1 MDSGNFVSD
10 NQKRC
15 GFVAVLG
22 ETNAGK
28 STLVNKLVGQKVSIV
43 SRKVQTT
50 LSRILGIAISG
61 NSQIILI
68 DTPGFVSDHKSSS
81 RGESADRASVLE
93 KTAWDA
99 FRETDDIL
107 FVVDVHKKDFE
118 KSIALLQKIDES
130 KKISLVL
137 NKVDLIIKEKLLE
150 IASEFSKIRDFENI
164 FMISSLNGDGVKDI
178 EKYLAKIVP
187 EGEWLF
193 PEDEVT
199 DSSFEKFT
207 SEITREHL
215 YHRIHQEIPYRCRVV
230 TENYRNESDG
240 SVRIAQNIFVKS
252 NAHKMILLGHKGS
265 KIRAVGSA
273 SRRELSEL
281 LGREVHLFLNV
292 VVEKR

>member
-1 MDSGNFVSD
+1 MSD
-10 NQKRC
+10 KKSFDNSVGIDQRRC

-68 DTPGFVSDHKSSS
+68 DTPGFISDH
-81 RGESADRASVLE
+81 RTADQRSDILE

-99 FRETDDIL
+99 FRETDDVL
-107 FVVDVHKKDFE
+107 FMVDAHKRDFE
-118 KSIALLQKIDES
+118 KSMALLRKIDEK

-137 NKVDLIIKEKLLE
+137 NKVDLIMKEKLLG
-150 IASEFSKIRDFENI
+150 IASEFSKIRDFENV
-164 FMISSLNGDGVKDI
+164 FMVSSLSGDGIKDI

-193 PEDEVT
+193 PEDEIT

-215 YHRIHQEIPYRCRVV
+215 YHRVHQEIPYRCRVV

-240 SVRIAQNIFVKS
+240 SVRIAQNIFVK
-252 NAHKMILLGHKGS
+252 NKAHKIILLGHNGGKV
-265 KIRAVGSA
+265 RAIGSA
-273 SRRELSEL
+273 ARRELSEL
-281 LGREVHLFLNV
+281 LRREVHLFLNI
-292 VVEKR
+292 VVEK

>member
-1 MDSGNFVSD
+1 MSKKENTVQSVGR
-10 NQKRC
+10 KRC

-28 STLVNKLVGQKVSIV
+28 STLINKLVGQKVSIV

-68 DTPGFVSDHKSSS
+68 DTPGFISDHKSSDHRS
-81 RGESADRASVLE
+81 DILE

-99 FRETDDIL
+99 FRETEEVL
-107 FVVDVHKKDFE
+107 FVVDAHKRDFE
-118 KSIALLQKIDES
+118 RSISLLQKIDKK

-137 NKVDLIIKEKLLE
+137 NKVDLIKKEKLLE
-150 IASEFSKIRDFENI
+150 IASEFAKIRDFENV
-164 FMISSLNGDGVKDI
+164 FMVSSLSGDDVKDI
-178 EKYLAKIVP
+178 EKYLAKVVP
-187 EGEWLF
+187 EEEWLF

-215 YHRIHQEIPYRCRVV
+215 YHRIHQEIPYRCKVV

-240 SVRIAQNIFVKS
+240 SVRIAQNILVK
-252 NAHKMILLGHKGS
+252 NKAHKIILLGHNGS
-265 KIRAVGSA
+265 KIKAIGLA
-273 SRRELSEL
+273 ARRELSEL

-292 VVEKR
+292 VVEK

>member
-1 MDSGNFVSD
+1 MD
-10 NQKRC
+10 QKRC

-28 STLVNKLVGQKVSIV
+28 SALINKLVGQKVSIV

-50 LSRILGIAISG
+50 LSRVLGIAISG

-68 DTPGFVSDHKSSS
+68 DTPGFVSDHKSAGQRSD
-81 RGESADRASVLE
+81 ALE

-99 FRETDDIL
+99 FRETEEVL
-107 FVVDVHKKDFE
+107 FVVDAHKRDFE
-118 KSIALLQKIDES
+118 KSIALLQKIDE
-130 KKISLVL
+130 KKKVSLVL
-137 NKVDLIIKEKLLE
+137 NKVDLIMKEKLLE

-164 FMISSLNGDGVKDI
+164 FMVSSLSGDGVKDI
-178 EKYLAKIVP
+178 EKYLARIVP

-215 YHRIHQEIPYRCRVV
+215 YHRIHQEIPYRCRIV

-240 SVRIAQNIFVKS
+240 SVRIAQNIFVENK
-252 NAHKMILLGHKGS
+252 AHKVILLGHNGG
-265 KIRAVGSA
+265 KIKAIGLA
-273 SRRELSEL
+273 ARRELSEL

-292 VVEKR
+292 VVEK

>member
-1 MDSGNFVSD
+1 MSKKD
-10 NQKRC
+10 NTVQSIGRKRC

-28 STLVNKLVGQKVSIV
+28 STLINKLVGQKVSIV

-68 DTPGFVSDHKSSS
+68 DTPGFISDRKTADNRS
-81 RGESADRASVLE
+81 ESLE

-99 FRETDDIL
+99 FRETEEVL
-107 FVVDVHKKDFE
+107 FIVDANKRDFE
-118 KSIALLQKIDES
+118 KSMALIRKIDDK

-137 NKVDLIIKEKLLE
+137 NKVDLIMKEKLLG
-150 IASEFSKIRDFENI
+150 IVSEFAKIRDFENV
-164 FMISSLNGDGVKDI
+164 FMVSSLSGDGVKDI
-178 EKYLAKIVP
+178 EKYLAKVVP
-187 EGEWLF
+187 EGKWLF

-215 YHRIHQEIPYRCRVV
+215 YHRIHQEIPYRCKVV

-240 SVRIAQNIFVKS
+240 SVRIAQNILVK
-252 NAHKMILLGHKGS
+252 NKAHKIILLGHNGS
-265 KIRAVGSA
+265 KIKAIGLA
-273 SRRELSEL
+273 ARRELSEL

-292 VVEKR
+292 VVEK

>member
-1 MDSGNFVSD
+1 MMSAKKNSNSLQSVDL
-10 NQKRC
+10 KRC

-50 LSRILGIAISG
+50 LSRILGIAISE

-68 DTPGFVSDHKSSS
+68 DTPGFISDRKAVDQRS
-81 RGESADRASVLE
+81 DVLE

-99 FRETDDIL
+99 FRETEEVL
-107 FVVDVHKKDFE
+107 FVVDAHKRDFG
-118 KSIALLQKIDES
+118 KSMALLRKIDE
-130 KKISLVL
+130 KKKVSLVL
-137 NKVDLIIKEKLLE
+137 NKVDLLMKEKLLG
-150 IASEFSKIRDFENI
+150 IASEFSKIRNFENV
-164 FMISSLNGDGVKDI
+164 FMVSSLSGDGVKDI
-178 EKYLAKIVP
+178 EKYLAEVVP

-215 YHRIHQEIPYRCRVV
+215 YHRIHQEIPYKCKIV
-230 TENYRNESDG
+230 TENHRNESDG
-240 SVRIAQNIFVKS
+240 SVRIAQNILVKS
-252 NAHKMILLGHKGS
+252 KAHKIILLGHNGS
-265 KIRAVGSA
+265 KIRAIGLA
-273 SRRELSEL
+273 ARRELSEL

-292 VVEKR
+292 VVEK

>member
-1 MDSGNFVSD
+1 MSD
-10 NQKRC
+10 KKDFDNSVCASKKKC

-28 STLVNKLVGQKVSIV
+28 STLINKLVGQKVSIV

-68 DTPGFVSDHKSSS
+68 DTPGFISDHKAANQ
-81 RGESADRASVLE
+81 RTDILE

-99 FRETDDIL
+99 FRETDDVL
-107 FVVDVHKKDFE
+107 FVVDVHKRGFE
-118 KSIALLQKIDES
+118 KSIALLQKIDE
-130 KKISLVL
+130 KKKVSLVL
-137 NKVDLIIKEKLLE
+137 NKVDLIMKEKLLE
-150 IASEFSKIRDFENI
+150 IASEFSKIRDFENV
-164 FMISSLNGDGVKDI
+164 FMVSSLSGDGVKDI
-178 EKYLAKIVP
+178 EKYLARIVP

-193 PEDEVT
+193 PEDEIT

-215 YHRIHQEIPYRCRVV
+215 YHRVHQEIPYRCQVV

-252 NAHKMILLGHKGS
+252 KAHKIILLGHNGG
-265 KIRAVGSA
+265 KIRAIGSA

-292 VVEKR
+292 VVEK

>member
-1 MDSGNFVSD
+1 MSLKNNSGNFEAIG
-10 NQKRC
+10 QKRC

-28 STLVNKLVGQKVSIV
+28 STLINKLVGQKVSIV

-50 LSRILGIAISG
+50 LSRILGIAISE

-68 DTPGFVSDHKSSS
+68 DTPGFASDNQVVNQTN
-81 RGESADRASVLE
+81 VLE

-99 FRETDDIL
+99 FRETNEVL
-107 FVVDVHKKDFE
+107 FVVDAHKKDFK
-118 KSIALLQKIDES
+118 KSMALLQKIDE
-130 KKISLVL
+130 KKKVSLVL
-137 NKVDLIIKEKLLE
+137 NKVDLIMKEKLLG
-150 IASEFSKIRDFENI
+150 ITSEFSKIRNFENV
-164 FMISSLNGDGVKDI
+164 FMISSLSGDGVKDI
-178 EKYLAKIVP
+178 EKYLTKVVP

-193 PEDEVT
+193 PEDEIT

-215 YHRIHQEIPYRCRVV
+215 YHRVHQEIPYRCRIV
-230 TENYRNESDG
+230 TEDYQNESDG

-252 NAHKMILLGHKGS
+252 NAHKIILLGHKGG
-265 KIRAVGSA
+265 KIRAIGLA
-273 SRRELSEL
+273 ARRELSEL

-292 VVEKR
+292 IVEK

>member
-1 MDSGNFVSD
+1 MSAKENSD
-10 NQKRC
+10 NLTGVGPRKC

-68 DTPGFVSDHKSSS
+68 DTPGFISDFKSSDHRS
-81 RGESADRASVLE
+81 DILE

-99 FRETDDIL
+99 FRETDDVL
-107 FVVDVHKKDFE
+107 FVVDAHKRDFK
-118 KSIALLQKIDES
+118 KSIALLQKIDKK

-137 NKVDLIIKEKLLE
+137 NKVDLIKKEKLLE
-150 IASEFSKIRDFENI
+150 IASEFAKIRDFENV
-164 FMISSLNGDGVKDI
+164 FMVSSLSGDGVEDI

-193 PEDEVT
+193 PKDEVT

-240 SVRIAQNIFVKS
+240 SVRIAQNIFVKNKS
-252 NAHKMILLGHKGS
+252 HKIILLGHNGS
-265 KIRAVGSA
+265 KIKAIGLA
-273 SRRELSEL
+273 ARRELSEL
-281 LGREVHLFLNV
+281 LGQEVHLFLNV
-292 VVEKR
+292 VVEK

>member
-1 MDSGNFVSD
+1 MSTEENSIKSVD
-10 NQKRC
+10 QKRC
-15 GFVAVLG
+15 GFVAILG

-28 STLVNKLVGQKVSIV
+28 STLINKLVGQKVSIV

-68 DTPGFVSDHKSSS
+68 DTPGFVSDRKSAGQRSD
-81 RGESADRASVLE
+81 ALE

-99 FRETDDIL
+99 FRETEEIL
-107 FVVDVHKKDFE
+107 FVVDAHKRDFE
-118 KSIALLQKIDES
+118 KSIALLQKIDNK

-137 NKVDLIIKEKLLE
+137 NKIDLIMKEKLLE
-150 IASEFSKIRDFENI
+150 IASEFSKIRDFENV
-164 FMISSLNGDGVKDI
+164 FMISSLNGDGVEDI
-178 EKYLAKIVP
+178 GKYLAKVVP

-199 DSSFEKFT
+199 DSSFEQFT

-230 TENYRNESDG
+230 TENYRNERDG
-240 SVRIAQNIFVKS
+240 SVKIAQNIFVKS
-252 NAHKMILLGHKGS
+252 KAHKVILLGHNGG
-265 KIRAVGSA
+265 KIKAIGLA
-273 SRRELSEL
+273 ARRELSEL

-292 VVEKR
+292 VVEK

>member
-1 MDSGNFVSD
+1 MESV

-28 STLVNKLVGQKVSIV
+28 STLMNKLVGQKVSIV

-50 LSRILGIAISG
+50 LSRILGIVISG

-68 DTPGFVSDHKSSS
+68 DTPGFISDCKT
-81 RGESADRASVLE
+81 ADRRSDILE

-99 FRETDDIL
+99 FRETEEVL
-107 FVVDVHKKDFE
+107 FVVDAHKRDFE
-118 KSIALLQKIDES
+118 KSMALLQKIDEK
-130 KKISLVL
+130 KKISLIL
-137 NKVDLIIKEKLLE
+137 NKVDLIMKEKLLG
-150 IASEFSKIRDFENI
+150 IASEFAKIRSFENI
-164 FMISSLNGDGVKDI
+164 FMISSLSGDGVKDI
-178 EKYLAKIVP
+178 EKYLAKVVP
-187 EGEWLF
+187 EGDWLF

-215 YHRIHQEIPYRCRVV
+215 YHRVHQEIPYRCRVV

-240 SVRIAQNIFVKS
+240 SVRIAQNIFVK
-252 NAHKMILLGHKGS
+252 NKAHKIILLGHNGS
-265 KIRAVGSA
+265 KIKAIGLA

-281 LGREVHLFLNV
+281 LGQEVHLFLNV
-292 VVEKR
+292 VVEK

>member
-1 MDSGNFVSD
+1 MSAKENFD
-10 NQKRC
+10 NSVKVDQKRC

-50 LSRILGIAISG
+50 LSRILGIAIRG
-61 NSQIILI
+61 NSQVILI
-68 DTPGFVSDHKSSS
+68 DTPGFISDFKSSDHRS
-81 RGESADRASVLE
+81 DVLE

-99 FRETDDIL
+99 FRETEEVL
-107 FVVDVHKKDFE
+107 FVVDAHKRDFA
-118 KSIALLQKIDES
+118 KSIALLQKINEK

-137 NKVDLIIKEKLLE
+137 NKVDLIMKEKLLA
-150 IASEFSKIRDFENI
+150 IASEFAKIRDFENV
-164 FMISSLNGDGVKDI
+164 FMVSSLNGDGVEDI

-193 PEDEVT
+193 PEDEIT

-215 YHRIHQEIPYRCRVV
+215 YHRIHQEIPYRCRIV

-240 SVRIAQNIFVKS
+240 SVRIAQNIVVKS
-252 NAHKMILLGHKGS
+252 NAHKVILLGHKGS
-265 KIRAVGSA
+265 KIRAIGFA
-273 SRRELSEL
+273 ARRELSEL

-292 VVEKR
+292 VVEK

>member
-1 MDSGNFVSD
+1 MSGKENSD
-10 NQKRC
+10 NLTEVGSRKC

-68 DTPGFVSDHKSSS
+68 DTPGFISDFKSSDHRS
-81 RGESADRASVLE
+81 DILE

-99 FRETDDIL
+99 FRETDDVV
-107 FVVDVHKKDFE
+107 FVVDVHKRDFE
-118 KSIALLQKIDES
+118 KSIALLQKIDKK

-137 NKVDLIIKEKLLE
+137 NKVDLIKKEKLLE
-150 IASEFSKIRDFENI
+150 IASEFAKIRDFENV
-164 FMISSLNGDGVKDI
+164 FMVSSLSGDGVEDI

-193 PEDEVT
+193 PKDEVT

-252 NAHKMILLGHKGS
+252 KAHKVILLGHNGS
-265 KIRAVGSA
+265 KIKAIGLA
-273 SRRELSEL
+273 ARRELSGL

-292 VVEKR
+292 VVEK

>member
-1 MDSGNFVSD
+1 MSTEENSIKSVD
-10 NQKRC
+10 QKRC
-15 GFVAVLG
+15 GFVAILG

-28 STLVNKLVGQKVSIV
+28 STLINKLVGQKVSIV

-68 DTPGFVSDHKSSS
+68 DTPGFVSDRKSVGQRSD
-81 RGESADRASVLE
+81 ALE

-99 FRETDDIL
+99 FRETEEIL
-107 FVVDVHKKDFE
+107 FVVDAHKRDFE
-118 KSIALLQKIDES
+118 KSIALLQKIDNK

-137 NKVDLIIKEKLLE
+137 NKIDLIMKEKLLE

-164 FMISSLNGDGVKDI
+164 FMVSSLSGDGVEDI
-178 EKYLAKIVP
+178 EKYLAKVVP

-199 DSSFEKFT
+199 DSSFEQFT

-230 TENYRNESDG
+230 TENYQNERDG
-240 SVRIAQNIFVKS
+240 SVKIAQNIFVKS
-252 NAHKMILLGHKGS
+252 KAHKVILLGHNGG
-265 KIRAVGSA
+265 KIKAIGKAARC
-273 SRRELSEL
+273 ELSEL

-292 VVEKR
+292 VVEK

>member
-1 MDSGNFVSD
+1 MSVKKSSDSLVLND
-10 NQKRC
+10 RKRC

-61 NSQIILI
+61 NSQVILI
-68 DTPGFVSDHKSSS
+68 DTPGFISDFKSSDHRS
-81 RGESADRASVLE
+81 DILE

-99 FRETDDIL
+99 FRETEEVL
-107 FVVDVHKKDFE
+107 FVVDAHKRDFE
-118 KSIALLQKIDES
+118 KSISLLQKIDKQ

-137 NKVDLIIKEKLLE
+137 NKVDLIMKEKLLE
-150 IASEFSKIRDFENI
+150 IASEFSKIRDFENV
-164 FMISSLNGDGVKDI
+164 FMVSSLNGDGVKDI
-178 EKYLAKIVP
+178 EKYLAKVVP

-207 SEITREHL
+207 SEITREHI
-215 YHRIHQEIPYRCRVV
+215 YHRVHQEIPYRCKVV

-240 SVRIAQNIFVKS
+240 SVRISQNIFVKS
-252 NAHKMILLGHKGS
+252 KAHKIILLGHKGS
-265 KIRAVGSA
+265 KIRAIGSA

-292 VVEKR
+292 VMEK

>member
-1 MDSGNFVSD
+1 MMSAKNNSNNLQSV
-10 NQKRC
+10 NRKRC

-68 DTPGFVSDHKSSS
+68 DTPGFVSDRKTVDRRS
-81 RGESADRASVLE
+81 ESLE

-99 FRETDDIL
+99 FRETEEVL
-107 FVVDVHKKDFE
+107 FVVDAHKRDFE
-118 KSIALLQKIDES
+118 KSVALLQKINKK

-137 NKVDLIIKEKLLE
+137 NKVDLIMKEKLLE
-150 IASEFSKIRDFENI
+150 IASKFSKIRDFENV
-164 FMISSLNGDGVKDI
+164 FMVSSLSGDGVKDI
-178 EKYLAKIVP
+178 EKYLAEVVP

-215 YHRIHQEIPYRCRVV
+215 YHRIHQEIPYRCKII

-240 SVRIAQNIFVKS
+240 SVRIAQDILVKS
-252 NAHKMILLGHKGS
+252 KAHKIILLGHNGR
-265 KIRAVGSA
+265 KIRAIGVA
-273 SRRELSEL
+273 ARRELSEL

-292 VVEKR
+292 VVEK

>member
-1 MDSGNFVSD
+1 MSTEENSIKSVD
-10 NQKRC
+10 QKRC
-15 GFVAVLG
+15 GFAAILG

-28 STLVNKLVGQKVSIV
+28 STLINKLVGQKVSIV

-68 DTPGFVSDHKSSS
+68 DTPGFVSDRKSAGQRSD
-81 RGESADRASVLE
+81 ALE

-99 FRETDDIL
+99 FRETEEIL
-107 FVVDVHKKDFE
+107 FVVDAHKRDFE
-118 KSIALLQKIDES
+118 KSIALLQKIDNK

-137 NKVDLIIKEKLLE
+137 NKIDLIMKEKLLE
-150 IASEFSKIRDFENI
+150 IASEFSKIRDFENV
-164 FMISSLNGDGVKDI
+164 FMISSLNGDGVEDI
-178 EKYLAKIVP
+178 GKYLAKVVP

-199 DSSFEKFT
+199 DSSFEQFT

-230 TENYRNESDG
+230 TENYRNERDG
-240 SVRIAQNIFVKS
+240 SVKIAQNIFVKS
-252 NAHKMILLGHKGS
+252 KAHKVILLGHNGG
-265 KIRAVGSA
+265 KIKAIGLA
-273 SRRELSEL
+273 ARRELSEL

-292 VVEKR
+292 VVEK

>member
-1 MDSGNFVSD
+1 MSAKESSEKSID
-10 NQKRC
+10 QKRC

-28 STLVNKLVGQKVSIV
+28 STLINKLVGQKVSIV

-68 DTPGFVSDHKSSS
+68 DTPGFI
-81 RGESADRASVLE
+81 ADRKAADQRSDVLE

-99 FRETDDIL
+99 FRETEEVL
-107 FVVDVHKKDFE
+107 FVVDAHKRDFE
-118 KSIALLQKIDES
+118 KSIALLRKIDE
-130 KKISLVL
+130 KKKVSLVL
-137 NKVDLIIKEKLLE
+137 NKVDLIMKEKLLA
-150 IASEFSKIRDFENI
+150 IASEFAKIRDFENI
-164 FMISSLNGDGVKDI
+164 FMVSSLSGDGVKDI
-178 EKYLAKIVP
+178 EKYLAKVVP

-230 TENYRNESDG
+230 TESYRNELDG
-240 SVRIAQNIFVKS
+240 SVRIVQNILVKS
-252 NAHKMILLGHKGS
+252 KAHKVILLGHSGS
-265 KIRAVGSA
+265 KIKAIGLA
-273 SRRELSEL
+273 ARRELSEL
-281 LGREVHLFLNV
+281 LGCEVHLFLNV
-292 VVEKR
+292 VVEK

>member
-1 MDSGNFVSD
+1 MSEKEKSD
-10 NQKRC
+10 NLKTTDKKRC

-28 STLVNKLVGQKVSIV
+28 STLINKLVGQKVSIV

-68 DTPGFVSDHKSSS
+68 DTPGFISDRKT
-81 RGESADRASVLE
+81 ADNRSEALE

-99 FRETDDIL
+99 FRETEEVL
-107 FVVDVHKKDFE
+107 FIVDANKRDFE
-118 KSIALLQKIDES
+118 KSISLIRKIDDK

-137 NKVDLIIKEKLLE
+137 NKVDLIMKEKLLG
-150 IASEFSKIRDFENI
+150 IASEFSKIRNFENI
-164 FMISSLNGDGVKDI
+164 FMISSLSGDGVEDI
-178 EKYLAKIVP
+178 EKYLAKVVP

-193 PEDEVT
+193 PEDEIT

-215 YHRIHQEIPYRCRVV
+215 YHRIHQEIPYRCKVV

-240 SVRIAQNIFVKS
+240 SVRIAQNILVK
-252 NAHKMILLGHKGS
+252 NKAHKIILLGHNGS
-265 KIRAVGSA
+265 KIKAIGLA
-273 SRRELSEL
+273 ARRELSEL

-292 VVEKR
+292 VVEK